1 MLEKIFEKINMRDLI
16 PIIIASICIVGFWRG
31 IWGLMDIFLFPDNEL
46 KSYISSA
53 IIGFV
58 MLLGISFYRSKRVV

>member
-1 MLEKIFEKINMRDLI
+1 MLEKIFEKINFKDLV

-53 IIGFV
+53 IIGFI
-58 MLLGISFYRSKRVV
+58 MLIGISVYKNKRKN